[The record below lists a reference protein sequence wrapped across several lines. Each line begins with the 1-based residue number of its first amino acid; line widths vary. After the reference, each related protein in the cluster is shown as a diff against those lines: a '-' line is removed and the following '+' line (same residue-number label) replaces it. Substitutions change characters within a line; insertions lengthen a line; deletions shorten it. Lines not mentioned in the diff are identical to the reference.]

1 MSYSDDVMMNL
12 VRSLKKSSEL
22 KDALNDFNKN
32 AAILER
38 LAIAIEKQN
47 ELKELELQNTDNFDS
62 QTKTR

>member
-12 VRSLKKSSEL
+12 VRSLKRSSEL